1 MNTKQI
7 IALGLLL
14 PLLTGCGGTYM
25 KGNPQIV
32 AEPDKISAL
41 LADAADRASSSLETL
56 AAIEAQK
63 RQVPATANLDDAPL
77 ELKRAITINWIGPVE
92 DITKTLADR
101 ASYSFN
107 VYGSGPAS
115 PIIVS
120 IDAEN
125 KPIVEV
131 LRSVGIQLGSEAAIH
146 VNAEDRVIEIRYITK
161 FQDIDDL

>member
-63 RQVPATANLDDAPL
+63 RQVPATANLDNAPK
-77 ELKRAITINWIGPVE
+77 ELKRGITINWIGPVE
-92 DITKTLADR
+92 DITEKLANR
-101 ASYSFN
+101 AGYSFH
-107 VYGSGPAS
+107 VYGAAPAT

-120 IDAEN
+120 VDAESR
-125 KPIVEV
+125 PIVEV
-131 LRSVGIQLGSEAAIH
+131 LRSVGVQLGSEAAIH
-146 VNAEDRVIEIRYITK
+146 VNAQDRVIEIRYATK

>member
-7 IALGLLL
+7 IALGLFL
-14 PLLTGCGGTYM
+14 PLVMGCSSTM
-25 KGNPQIV
+25 RGNPQIV
-32 AEPDKISAL
+32 AEPDKISAM

-63 RQVPATANLDDAPL
+63 RQVPATPNLDNAPV

-92 DITKTLADR
+92 ELTRKLANR
-101 ASYSFN
+101 ASYDYQ
-107 VYGSGPAS
+107 VYGSGPAT
-115 PIIVS
+115 PLIVS

-125 KPIVEV
+125 QPIIEV
-131 LRSVGIQLGSEAAIH
+131 LKDIGVQMGSEAAVH
-146 VNAEDRVIEIRYITK
+146 VNAQNREIEIRYVTK

>member
-7 IALGLLL
+7 IALGLFL
-14 PLLTGCGGTYM
+14 PLVMGCSSSYM

-41 LADAADRASSSLETL
+41 LADAADRASASLETL

-63 RQVPATANLDDAPL
+63 RKIPATANLDNAPK
-77 ELKRAITINWIGPVE
+77 ELMRGITINWIGPVE
-92 DITKTLADR
+92 ELTRKLASR
-101 ASYSFN
+101 ASYDFQ
-107 VYGSGPAS
+107 VYGSGPAT
-115 PIIVS
+115 PLIVS

-125 KPIVEV
+125 QPLIEV
-131 LRSVGIQLGSEAAIH
+131 LKDIGVQMGSEAAVH
-146 VNAEDRVIEIRYITK
+146 VNAQDREIEIRYVTK